1 MRKKFMATRKVDKH
15 NMTNNK
21 QQTEMN
27 AVEYL
32 DKVNQ
37 FAKENNTGKPR
48 QQTAVEWFHQKTWAL
63 KIQLEKGEI
72 SIGEYANTYATLYEQ
87 AKEMEKEKAIKLYI
101 DYRNYLHEEF
111 KHQNGGQAVI
121 LSFRE
126 FYEQTYGGGEQ

>member
-1 MRKKFMATRKVDKH
+1 
-15 NMTNNK
+15 MTNNK
-21 QQTEMN
+21 QQTEIN

-37 FAKENNTGKPR
+37 FAKENNTDKPR

-87 AKEMEKEKAIKLYI
+87 AKEMEKEQRSIKLPSDEEI
-101 DYRNYLHEEF
+101 EDASLEENNDDLSPAEEF
-111 KHQNGGQAVI
+111 QSGAKWMRDKIQ
-121 LSFRE
+121 
-126 FYEQTYGGGEQ
+126 GGEQ